1 MQAGGAI
8 NDFQSRTYAR
18 IQLSKAAEYYPGTAE
33 RTLLVTGRLK
43 QIIAALGLIFAKLNR
58 EGVAPLSPRTRSA
71 MDASG
76 QEAPDPSFPTR
87 FLVKVLVP
95 QAMCGIVIGK
105 GGATVRAVSAD
116 TGTFIR
122 VTSPEGPAVSLNHRV
137 VTVNGAPEGVLKAI
151 ALLVVKQAEDPKFP
165 SFSELP
171 ASYLAAGMAP
181 LSLSPYGM
189 APAAAMAA
197 MQHYQYYSTAAGGSP
212 HHPMYAGQAPA
223 YASTSPDG
231 VTTVT
236 YPVSEDQ
243 AAVLVGQNGGGL
255 EELQAA
261 AGVRIQMEQQETP
274 GGGAG
279 GEDGRTAA
287 TRMAVTGTA
296 EGVAY
301 AHYLMGQRLVGAM
314 VQQQYAGMYQQYNG
328 TTYYPAFRPTYPG
341 QSQGQGSAPGPG
353 SSESGRRPSPR
364 TLTPRQN
371 VES

>member
-137 VTVNGAPEGVLKAI
+137 VTVNGAPEGVCAGAARQPRI
-151 ALLVVKQAEDPKFP
+151 CAHALRAR
-165 SFSELP
+165 FSAREEKKLTHTH
-171 ASYLAAGMAP
+171 AFRVN
-181 LSLSPYGM
+181 
-189 APAAAMAA
+189 
-197 MQHYQYYSTAAGGSP
+197 TP
-212 HHPMYAGQAPA
+212 HTHN
-223 YASTSPDG
+223 
-231 VTTVT
+231 
-236 YPVSEDQ
+236 PVSR
-243 AAVLVGQNGGGL
+243 V
-255 EELQAA
+255 
-261 AGVRIQMEQQETP
+261 
-274 GGGAG
+274 
-279 GEDGRTAA
+279 
-287 TRMAVTGTA
+287 
-296 EGVAY
+296 
-301 AHYLMGQRLVGAM
+301 
-314 VQQQYAGMYQQYNG
+314 
-328 TTYYPAFRPTYPG
+328 
-341 QSQGQGSAPGPG
+341 
-353 SSESGRRPSPR
+353 
-364 TLTPRQN
+364 
-371 VES
+371 